1 MIKALIKMFIFI
13 KIITVVSFYLNT
25 LKMKRRMKY
34 ISPLKNNINN
44 NSIDLEARGFNISA
58 IREYIKMKLNES
70 DTNNRTIKNQ

>member
-34 ISPLKNNINN
+34 TTPLKNNINN
-44 NSIDLEARGFNISA
+44 ITVDLESKGFNISA

-70 DTNNRTIKNQ
+70 DINNNITKTQ

>member
-34 ISPLKNNINN
+34 ISPLKNNIDNVT
-44 NSIDLEARGFNISA
+44 IDLESKGFNISA
-58 IREYIKMKLNES
+58 VREYIKMKLNES
-70 DTNNRTIKNQ
+70 DINNNITKTQ